1 LILTKYYFLNFSKVH
16 LIFFRVFELFLLY
29 FFCPTGFNIK
39 ISYNNISEINSYEK
53 YFDKLKKSQ
62 IINDWKYDH
71 GVPFF
76 YRKIFLERRNILI
89 KKEKNSNKKDSIQN
103 IFKENF
109 IKKYIRI

>member
-1 LILTKYYFLNFSKVH
+1 M
-16 LIFFRVFELFLLY
+16 
-29 FFCPTGFNIK
+29 
-39 ISYNNISEINSYEK
+39 
-53 YFDKLKKSQ
+53 
-62 IINDWKYDH
+62 
-71 GVPFF
+71 PFF